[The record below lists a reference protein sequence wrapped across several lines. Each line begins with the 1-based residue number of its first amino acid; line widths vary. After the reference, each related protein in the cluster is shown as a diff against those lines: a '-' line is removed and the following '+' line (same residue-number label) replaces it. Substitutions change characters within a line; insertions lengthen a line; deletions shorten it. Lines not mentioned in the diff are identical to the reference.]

1 MLRDWTFRGNLAWHI
16 PCDKP
21 GYRYF
26 YNSKSITCS
35 ECKAELPEELEL
47 PAQVFKAFDELPPLN
62 NTYFDFGSSF
72 YISVGSSNYIN
83 FRLNSS
89 PDSQTEE

>member
-1 MLRDWTFRGNLAWHI
+1 MLRDWTFRDNLAWHI

-62 NTYFDFGSSF
+62 TYFDSGMSF
-72 YISVGSSNYIN
+72 YITLEPNNWIN
-83 FRLNSS
+83 FRLNNSL
-89 PDSQTEE
+89 DSQMEE

>member
-1 MLRDWTFRGNLAWHI
+1 MLRDWTFRDNLAWHI
-16 PCDKP
+16 PCNKP

-26 YNSKSITCS
+26 SNSKSITCS

-62 NTYFDFGSSF
+62 TYFDLGMSF
-72 YISVGSSNYIN
+72 YMTVGSSGNIN
-83 FRLNSS
+83 FRLNSNL
-89 PDSQTEE
+89 DFQTEE